1 MHERGRDCRAALR
14 VLHVAAGLTIS
25 DVATASIR
33 SIRSLEDVLALSLSG
48 RRANVRRLE
57 VFGQAAVL
65 LAGIGV

>member
-14 VLHVAAGLTIS
+14 VLHVAAGLTIT
-25 DVATASIR
+25 DVATA